1 VILDEILAHK
11 RREVAERASLRPLAE
26 LIAAAEQL
34 SARTEARCDC
44 NESTVERLSARTAAA
59 RQRSAAE
66 HRPHTQSGGRFECA
80 LRQPGVSFIAE
91 IKRKSPSGGE
101 LRPGAS
107 AADLAR
113 MYADNGAAA
122 LSVLTDTRFFGG
134 ADADLVDA
142 RAASGLAA
150 LRKDFVVSAYQLYEA
165 RAMGADAVL
174 LIVRALS
181 PGDLRDF
188 VSLADGLGM
197 AALVEAHSA
206 DEVTRALDAGARI
219 VGVNNRDLDTL
230 VTDVTLAPRLR
241 PMVPP
246 ECIFVAESGISRAEH
261 IGVLRDLGVDA
272 VLVGESLLRSADPG
286 QTLRTLIEAGA
297 PMVSARSRP

>member
-11 RREVAERASLRPLAE
+11 QREVTERAAVRSLAE

-34 SARTEARCDC
+34 PAHAR
-44 NESTVERLSARTAAA
+44 
-59 RQRSAAE
+59 
-66 HRPHTQSGGRFECA
+66 PGRFTAA
-80 LRQPGVSFIAE
+80 LRQSGVSFIAE

-113 MYADNGAAA
+113 IYANSGAAA

-134 ADADLVDA
+134 ADDDLVDA
-142 RAASGLAA
+142 RAASGLPA
-150 LRKDFVVSAYQLYEA
+150 LRKDFVLSAYQLYEA
-165 RAMGADAVL
+165 RVMGADAVL

-181 PGDLRDF
+181 AGDLRDF
-188 VSLADGLGM
+188 VRLAGDLGM

-246 ECIFVAESGISRAEH
+246 ECIFVAESGVSRAEQ
-261 IGVLRDLGVDA
+261 IGVLRDIGVDA
-272 VLVGESLLRSADPG
+272 VLIGESLLRSADPG
-286 QTLRTLIEAGA
+286 AALRALIEAGA
-297 PMVSARSRP
+297 PVGAA